1 MYSDITGIILAG
13 GKSLRM
19 GVNKS
24 FLRLGNQ
31 TIIERITDL
40 MNSLFKEVI
49 IITNTPEEYEFLNR
63 SLYKDIYIGYG
74 PLGGIHS
81 GLIYSKTEK
90 NFVISCDVP
99 RMTKEM
105 IEYIVNFQTHKPIV
119 FCQAGGYHQPLVGI
133 YKKKIIVE
141 IEKFLSDN
149 TKTAD
154 KSFHHFL
161 KDVSAELIDP
171 KDLPFYKDEIFFN
184 VNNPNDYSLILS
196 EYY

>member
-1 MYSDITGIILAG
+1 
-13 GKSLRM
+13 
-19 GVNKS
+19 
-24 FLRLGNQ
+24 
-31 TIIERITDL
+31 
-40 MNSLFKEVI
+40 
-49 IITNTPEEYEFLNR
+49 
-63 SLYKDIYIGYG
+63 
-74 PLGGIHS
+74 
-81 GLIYSKTEK
+81 
-90 NFVISCDVP
+90 
-99 RMTKEM
+99 MTKEM

-161 KDVSAELIDP
+161 KDVNAELIDP

-184 VNNPNDYSLILS
+184 VNNPDDYSLILS